1 MNVRSPSR
9 CKANQYA
16 AWMTC
21 LVCGLRL
28 CYKPAPGLTG
38 KTRAAGPTPDVVQQA
53 QKELQQEGWENKDYP
68 LFNKHTVEGKIDEI
82 NGEIKQRRPMAGQ
95 KKHAGPS
102 TASRPESAASSAASS
117 SNWEQIPANWAEEA
131 FKKMEQRPSPKAK
144 RPSSKAKP
152 STAPQGADDEEQE
165 DPEDPP
171 ETDEEQHPWEET
183 FN

>member
-1 MNVRSPSR
+1 MNVRLPGK
-9 CKANQYA
+9 CKSNQYA

-53 QKELQQEGWENKDYP
+53 QKELQQEGWKKKDYP
-68 LFNKHTVEGKIDEI
+68 LFNKNTVEGKIDEI
-82 NGEIKQRRPMAGQ
+82 HGKIKQRRPMAGQ

-117 SNWEQIPANWAEEA
+117 SNWEEIPANWAEEA
-131 FKKMEQRPSPKAK
+131 FKQRPSPKAK
-144 RPSSKAKP
+144 QPSSKAKP
-152 STAPQGADDEEQE
+152 STAPQGAEDEEQE